1 MSNIL
6 LCDMGGT
13 HARFARYIKQGE
25 YAGFKKYRLNDF
37 SSFESIIEAYL
48 NETAQSFSNA
58 LFSVARTPM
67 NGVIEYSRD
76 DADPDY
82 IINFNI
88 IREQFKW
95 PDMHWFNDLEAAAM
109 GVPCLSNDQTETI
122 LKSTGDKWNDHKII
136 ISVGTGV
143 GHAGL
148 MNDQIMRTTGGHWQ
162 PITVTEDQRKIE
174 QFIRNRKDKNLSLI
188 MEDFVSGRGLR
199 AIAECISGQS
209 NTHLSPDVFMQD
221 LKNNP
226 EAIRLFFEFL
236 GLYAHN
242 IVSVTGFYGGIY
254 LTGGVIDNLIKHGL
268 TNWDAFETFFR
279 PPMVH
284 GVSHRLN
291 STSVNYVIH
300 NELPLLGLTT
310 LP

>member
-37 SSFESIIEAYL
+37 SSFEDIVQTYI
-48 NETAQSFSNA
+48 NETQKTYHLFYFATALMPVGPIIGYNKFKGEHAYKINMDALQSHFNWNKIIHKMDSEAGGLGLRA
-58 LFSVARTPM
+58 LDKDR
-67 NGVIEYSRD
+67 IKE
-76 DADPDY
+76 
-82 IINFNI
+82 I
-88 IREQFKW
+88 
-95 PDMHWFNDLEAAAM
+95 
-109 GVPCLSNDQTETI
+109 LSNTTPPINDRKI
-122 LKSTGDKWNDHKII
+122 L
-136 ISVGTGV
+136 ISIGTGALHALV
-143 GHAGL
+143 TDDFVSTFTDGHSL
-148 MNDQIMRTTGGHWQ
+148 PT
-162 PITVTEDQRKIE
+162 TVTEDQRKIE
-174 QFIRNRKDKNLSLI
+174 TFIRNRKDKNLSLI

-209 NTHLSPDVFMQD
+209 NTHLSPDDFMQD

-226 EAIRLFFEFL
+226 ETIRLFFEFL

-254 LTGGVIDNLIKHGL
+254 LTGGVIDNLIKHDL
-268 TNWDAFETFFR
+268 ANWDAFETYFR
-279 PPMVH
+279 PPMLPV
-284 GVSHRLN
+284 VNDRLN
-291 STSVNYVIH
+291 STSVNYVLH